1 MSVSEWCDDCMRYH
15 PLHTAVCGADTSLI
29 ESLQAENKLQA
40 KRIDDQIDIF
50 SLVMNVNAQL
60 KEEVAHLEDERSR
73 LGGCIHYQIGKE
85 TEDTFCERIAACDW
99 CGTNIQEEIVTL
111 RATAELVE
119 RQKDGA
125 YSERNRLVA
134 ALSKLLPS
142 WLERHPDEDTEW
154 EDDWRWIV
162 FIDPPSGQMCWHIH
176 DSELPLFKHLAPSDA
191 GEWDGHTTDEKYER
205 LAALAALGEKT

>member
-1 MSVSEWCDDCMRYH
+1 VSEKTKKQASDDLNDALVGLRDHGWDDAAEFM
-15 PLHTAVCGADTSLI
+15 
-29 ESLQAENKLQA
+29 ESQA
-40 KRIDDQIDIF
+40 KRIEE
-50 SLVMNVNAQL
+50 LKRANAELGAWFTQL
-60 KEEVAHLEDERSR
+60 KEEVAHLENERSR
-73 LGGCIHYQIGKE
+73 IGGCIHYRIGEE
-85 TEDTFCERIAACDW
+85 TDAVFCERIAACDR
-99 CGTNIQEEIVTL
+99 CGDELKEENAAL